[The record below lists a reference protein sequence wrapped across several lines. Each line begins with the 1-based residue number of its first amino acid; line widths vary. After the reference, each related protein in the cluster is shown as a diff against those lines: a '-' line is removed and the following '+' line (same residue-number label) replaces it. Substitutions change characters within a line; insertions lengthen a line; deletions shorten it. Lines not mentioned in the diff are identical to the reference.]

1 MIIKNEQSMIEYG
14 KKLATT
20 LKGSEILCLQG
31 DLGAGKTCLSKGIAL
46 GLGIKKEILSPT
58 FTLMNIYQIN
68 DKQSVVRQ
76 LVHIDTYRLK
86 TEQELIE
93 IGAEDYLG
101 TPDTVCI
108 VEWPE
113 KIAGILKN
121 IRQRQTGLRPE
132 KIISIEIKH
141 LNEGEREID
150 IKK

>member
-1 MIIKNEQSMIEYG
+1 MIEYG